1 MVEELNLA
9 MGSDEQLTAL
19 LRHCGKFMYY
29 HSRPGMQQ
37 GIVLQMLRNG
47 PMTQRQLQDQLG
59 TQPGSVSELISKLEK
74 KHLLQRERSETDR
87 RKVLLTLTEKGREM
101 SQRHTGYPAT
111 GLYDAL
117 TESERETLAQ
127 LLSKLLL
134 DWKER
139 RV

>member
-9 MGSDEQLTAL
+9 AGSDEQLTAL
-19 LRHCGKFMYY
+19 LRHCGKFIYY

-37 GIVLQMLRNG
+37 GIVLQMLRDG
-47 PMTQRQLQDQLG
+47 PMTQGQIQERLG

-74 KHLLQRERSETDR
+74 KKLLQRQRSETDR
-87 RKVLLTLTEKGREM
+87 RKVLLTLTEKGGEM
-101 SQRHTGYPAT
+101 SQRHTEYPAT
-111 GLYDAL
+111 GIYQAL
-117 TESERETLAQ
+117 TETERETLAQ